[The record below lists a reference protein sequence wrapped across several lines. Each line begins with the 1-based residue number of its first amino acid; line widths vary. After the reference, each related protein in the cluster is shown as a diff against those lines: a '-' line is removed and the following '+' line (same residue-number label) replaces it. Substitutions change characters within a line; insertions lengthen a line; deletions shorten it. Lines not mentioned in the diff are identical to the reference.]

1 MCVLGAR
8 LTLGPMHTLSNFSSP
23 HSLSPDLAIFHPR
36 TLSRPFVTLETIAL
50 PPPPAI
56 LDPGLGGR
64 RRLIPGPRAHHHRH
78 LPQVICVPLLVI
90 VTSPPLTSTPPPS
103 EHTATIDLDP
113 TSLGVCHCHLL
124 PQALDTASGEG
135 DTPPLPHYR
144 CCLVRFERYLLPM

>member
-23 HSLSPDLAIFHPR
+23 HSLSPHLAIFHPR
-36 TLSRPFVTLETIAL
+36 TLSCPFVTLETIAP

-103 EHTATIDLDP
+103 EHTATIGLDP
-113 TSLGVCHCHLL
+113 ISLGVCHCHLL
-124 PQALDTASGEG
+124 PQALDTASSEG